1 MNIDDDIRRLGGLA
15 ATHELLRRGW
25 SAYALARAVH
35 VGRIVRVRQ
44 GWYALP
50 ETTVERQR
58 AVRVGGRLTCASAAY
73 DLGMWEQ
80 PPAQLHVTVQRNA
93 SRLRNSFAKE
103 KRLTQ
108 HPDAGVIVHW
118 TDKRTSSRRFV
129 SDIRQVL
136 LDMVWCHSPEIVVA
150 TVDVALHAGWLS
162 VDEWLRAIRALPARL
177 RRLLSRVDAASQSFL
192 ESVMRFRL
200 SMLGIA
206 TRSQVRISGVGH
218 VDLLV
223 GERLVIE
230 MDGWRFHKTR
240 EQFEEDRRR
249 DARLVRLGFRVL
261 RFTYRQLMRRWQ
273 VVLGTIRGC
282 IESGFQV

>member
-1 MNIDDDIRRLGGLA
+1 MNIDDDIRGLGGLA

-35 VGRIVRVRQ
+35 LGRILRVRQ

-50 ETTVERQR
+50 ETPVDSQR

-73 DLGMWEQ
+73 ELGMWEQ
-80 PPAQLHVTVQRNA
+80 PPARLHVNVRRNA
-93 SRLRNSFAKE
+93 SRLRNSFVKE
-103 KRLTQ
+103 KRLTE

-118 TDKRTSSRRFV
+118 TDKHTTSRRFV

-162 VDEWLRAIRALPARL
+162 ERGWREAIRPLPVRL

-206 TRSQVRISGVGH
+206 TRSQVRVSGVGH
-218 VDLLV
+218 VDLVV
-223 GERLVIE
+223 GDGLVIE
-230 MDGWRFHKTR
+230 MDGWRFHNTR

-249 DARLVRLGFRVL
+249 DARLVLLGYRVL

-282 IESGFQV
+282 IAKGFDR